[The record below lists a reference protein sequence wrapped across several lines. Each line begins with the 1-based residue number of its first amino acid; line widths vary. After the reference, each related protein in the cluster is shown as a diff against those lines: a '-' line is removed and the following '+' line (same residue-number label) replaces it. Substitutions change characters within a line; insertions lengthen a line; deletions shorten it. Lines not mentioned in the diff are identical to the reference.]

1 MPKLEELMIIAQNI
15 SYIEPSSQNSDEW
28 TSDELIYKS
37 IHISLHNEIQIRAG
51 LHMCNKFPPLKLVYK
66 HILSGYINFFT
77 DLNTKIVSS
86 QSTY

>member
-1 MPKLEELMIIAQNI
+1 MTKLEELMIIAQNI
-15 SYIEPSSQNSDEW
+15 PYIEPSSQNSDEW
-28 TSDELIYKS
+28 SSDELIYKS

-66 HILSGYINFFT
+66 HILSGYIKFFT
-77 DLNTKIVSS
+77 DLNTKVVSS

>member
-1 MPKLEELMIIAQNI
+1 MTKLEELMIIAQNI
-15 SYIEPSSQNSDEW
+15 PYIEPSSQNSDEW

-66 HILSGYINFFT
+66 HILSGYIKFFK
-77 DLNTKIVSS
+77 DLNTKVVSS